1 MTHPLLEFYGSSASN
16 TTHYT
21 HQQHMRRSINFFAP
35 LVLGISALL
44 CDAASA
50 APIVGEISFSGSYTI
65 DNSNLTL
72 ATKFLSF
79 SNVTVSL
86 GPTGDYAGLAGLPVT
101 HMPFTFDPLPVG
113 GVVPL
118 WSVPSS
124 PGTSF
129 DLLTVSIDFESPN
142 ILLLTGQGI
151 AHKAGRD
158 NTVGSWILSAN
169 TLGTTFSFSSTN
181 ASPPSTRPIPEPGTV
196 LFGIAL
202 LGVTAIRRRR

>member
-1 MTHPLLEFYGSSASN
+1 MKH
-16 TTHYT
+16 
-21 HQQHMRRSINFFAP
+21 SITFIAP
-35 LVLGISALL
+35 LVLGISGLL
-44 CDAASA
+44 CDKTFA

-86 GPTGDYAGLAGLPVT
+86 GPTGDYAGLAGASVT
-101 HMPFTFDPLPVG
+101 HSPFTFDPLPVG

-118 WSVPSS
+118 WSIPSS

-129 DLLTVSIDFESPN
+129 DLTTVSIDFESPN

-151 AHKAGRD
+151 AHKAGREI
-158 NTVGSWILSAN
+158 GR
-169 TLGTTFSFSSTN
+169 
-181 ASPPSTRPIPEPGTV
+181 ASCRERV
-196 LFGIAL
+196 
-202 LGVTAIRRRR
+202 